1 MSVACMHDPFGHWLP
16 PTFAGLESGELYQLW
31 RGQCLN
37 QITWMFV
44 TLCICTCRVC
54 QELYILLVQFGIKRL
69 QLLVLQLDELEGCCK
84 NDHAIF
90 MSTYIF
96 ISHSRADQ
104 SNGEDSCKSQ
114 ASYEVWQVHVWICLC
129 VQLVMLLMLSFQ
141 TGHLLMFFLNLIYLK
156 LESLC
161 AAGRRKRGN
170 RFPKLRNWKWW
181 SGVPASVKFQLC
193 NFQNILSFCEEIAD
207 SSLEAA
213 NGCGP
218 REGEN
223 GYIFGESSAL
233 PGQDQAQWE
242 IHVRKAGT
250 WHVYVFNIQLFISTW
265 CRNEAWSDSSTT
277 SKVKFLP

>member
-1 MSVACMHDPFGHWLP
+1 MAKTVAKAKQAMKSDRYMFGYVCVCSWSCCWCCHLKLVICWCFL
-16 PTFAGLESGELYQLW
+16 
-31 RGQCLN
+31 LN
-37 QITWMFV
+37 F
-44 TLCICTCRVC
+44 IC
-54 QELYILLVQFGIKRL
+54 
-69 QLLVLQLDELEGCCK
+69 
-84 NDHAIF
+84 
-90 MSTYIF
+90 
-96 ISHSRADQ
+96 
-104 SNGEDSCKSQ
+104 
-114 ASYEVWQVHVWICLC
+114 
-129 VQLVMLLMLSFQ
+129 
-141 TGHLLMFFLNLIYLK
+141 LK
-156 LESLC
+156 LESLR

-170 RFPKLRNWKWW
+170 RFPQLRNWKWW

-193 NFQNILSFCEEIAD
+193 NFKNILSFCEEIAD

-223 GYIFGESSAL
+223 GYIFGESSTL